1 MTADEFRHFG
11 REIVDWIA
19 DYYATVEKYPV
30 RSQVKPGEI
39 CDLLPGSPP
48 EEPEPFERI
57 LADVDRVVMPGIT
70 HWQSPNFYG
79 YFPANTS
86 YPSILGE
93 LLSAGLGVQGMSW
106 STSPACTEL
115 ETRVL
120 DWLID
125 LLGLPESFRSTGSGG
140 GVIQDSASSA
150 TLCAMLA
157 ARDRHRRGAGKTV
170 DSTGVL
176 TAYASKDAHS
186 SVSKAAGI
194 AGIGRENLR
203 TIRCSADRA
212 MDVTDLRDQILA
224 DRQAGHQPFFVCAI
238 AGTTSTLAFDP
249 LEEIGSICSEFG
261 LWLHVDGAMAGSA
274 AVCPEFRFVHAGLE
288 LADSYCFNPHK
299 WLLTNFDCD
308 CFYVKDR
315 NDLLEALSI
324 LPEYLRNAATDSG
337 LVIDY
342 RDWQI
347 PLGRRFRALK
357 LWFTMRAYG
366 ARGLREHIRRHV
378 AIASALREWIAAD
391 SGFEIVR
398 TPRLNLVC
406 FRHRGG
412 DEINRRAMEQVN
424 STGRMFITH
433 TSVDG
438 QFVLRF
444 CVGQPNTTLDHV
456 RASWELLASA
466 FHSLE

>member
-1 MTADEFRHFG
+1 M
-11 REIVDWIA
+11 
-19 DYYATVEKYPV
+19 

-39 CDLLPGSPP
+39 RDLLPGSPP
-48 EEPEPFERI
+48 EEAEPFERI

-115 ETRVL
+115 ETQVL
-120 DWLID
+120 DWLIH

-157 ARDRHRRGAGKTV
+157 ARDRHRRGASKTI

-176 TAYASKDAHS
+176 TAYASEDAHS

-194 AGIGRENLR
+194 AGIGRDNLR
-203 TIRCSADRA
+203 TIKCNADRS
-212 MDVTDLRDQILA
+212 MDVTDLRNQILA
-224 DRQAGHQPFFVCAI
+224 DRQAGRQPFFVCAI

-249 LEEIGSICSEFG
+249 LEEIGSICKEFG

-274 AVCPEFRFVHAGLE
+274 AVCPEFRWVHAGVE

-324 LPEYLRNAATDSG
+324 LPEYLRNSATDSG

-357 LWFTMRAYG
+357 LWFTLRAYG

-378 AIASALREWIAAD
+378 AIADALREWIAAD
-391 SGFEIVR
+391 SDFEIVG
-398 TPRLNLVC
+398 TPQLNLIC

-412 DEINRRAMEQVN
+412 DELNRRAMERVN
-424 STGRMFITH
+424 STGRMFMTH

-438 QFVLRF
+438 RFVLRL
-444 CVGQPNTTLDHV
+444 CVGQSNTTLDHV
-456 RASWELLASA
+456 RASWELLAST
-466 FHSLE
+466 FHSLA